1 MRPGTVLVVGAG
13 LAGTRAA
20 ETLRAEGYDGRL
32 IVVGDEASA
41 PYERPAL
48 SKEYLAGTKSEQQL
62 RLRPPEFWVDSEIE
76 LMLARRVV
84 RIDPAGRTATLSSG
98 EVLTWDAMVLATG
111 ARPRSLPFAAPEGV
125 HTLRTLADA
134 RALRASLVAGA
145 RLAVVGGGFI
155 GAEVASTAV
164 ALGLDVTLIEALRVP
179 FERTLGADVG
189 QLLAKRYRSYGVE
202 LRLAT
207 GVVGFRAGAD
217 GRVRAARLTD
227 GTEVPCDLALVGIG
241 IEPARELLSHPL
253 AGYPDLSLRRR
264 HRQRRPLD
272 ERRRP
277 REGRRAPYPRPPDR
291 AAQAGLLLVGPVR
304 PAAPTRRSDLPGR
317 QCLRRRHRRFLRR
330 ALPRR
335 RRTARRSPRSQP
347 PRRRRP
353 AQTRSSSNLHQIATL
368 SRPRSLPRF
377 NAWRV
382 LADPPPRTRARWQSS
397 PIKQSHCED
406 HGCRPRRNAGRE
418 QAEPAIDEEVAGRV
432 TIATE

>member
-76 LMLARRVV
+76 LRLARRVV
-84 RIDPAGRTATLSSG
+84 RIDPAVRTATLFSG
-98 EVLTWDAMVLATG
+98 EVLDWDALVLATG

-189 QLLAKRYRSYGVE
+189 QLLAS
-202 LRLAT
+202 AT
-207 GVVGFRAGAD
+207 APTVSSFASPRASSDSA
-217 GRVRAARLTD
+217 
-227 GTEVPCDLALVGIG
+227 
-241 IEPARELLSHPL
+241 PARTAASAPRGSPTGPRCPATSRSSGSASSRPASSCPHPL
-253 AGYPDLSLRRR
+253 AGYPIYPCGDVTGSGGHWTSAAAQGTAVARRILGLPIEPPKPAFFWSDQFGLRLQLVGATSPAGSVSVDGTPDSYVARYHDGEGRLVGALAANRPAAVAPLRREVE
-264 HRQRRPLD
+264 QP
-272 ERRRP
+272 
-277 REGRRAPYPRPPDR
+277 PPDR
-291 AAQAGLLLVGPVR
+291 DALAA
-304 PAAPTRRSDLPGR
+304 
-317 QCLRRRHRRFLRR
+317 
-330 ALPRR
+330 
-335 RRTARRSPRSQP
+335 
-347 PRRRRP
+347 
-353 AQTRSSSNLHQIATL
+353 
-368 SRPRSLPRF
+368 
-377 NAWRV
+377 
-382 LADPPPRTRARWQSS
+382 
-397 PIKQSHCED
+397 
-406 HGCRPRRNAGRE
+406 
-418 QAEPAIDEEVAGRV
+418 
-432 TIATE
+432 

>member
-1 MRPGTVLVVGAG
+1 M
-13 LAGTRAA
+13 
-20 ETLRAEGYDGRL
+20 
-32 IVVGDEASA
+32 
-41 PYERPAL
+41 
-48 SKEYLAGTKSEQQL
+48 
-62 RLRPPEFWVDSEIE
+62 
-76 LMLARRVV
+76 
-84 RIDPAGRTATLSSG
+84 
-98 EVLTWDAMVLATG
+98 LATG

-207 GVVGFRAGAD
+207 GVVGFTAGAD
-217 GRVRAARLTD
+217 GGVRAARLTD

-241 IEPARELLSHPL
+241 IEPARELLPHPL
-253 AGYPDLSLRRR
+253 AGYPIYPCGDVTGSGGHWTSAAAQGTAVARRILGLPIEPPKPAFFWSDQFGLRL
-264 HRQRRPLD
+264 QLVGATSPTGTVSFDGRPD
-272 ERRRP
+272 SYVARYHDG
-277 REGRRAPYPRPPDR
+277 EGRLLGAL
-291 AAQAGLLLVGPVR
+291 AANR
-304 PAAPTRRSDLPGR
+304 PAAVAP
-317 QCLRRRHRRFLRR
+317 LRRELE
-330 ALPRR
+330 
-335 RRTARRSPRSQP
+335 QP
-347 PRRRRP
+347 P
-353 AQTRSSSNLHQIATL
+353 QIAAL

-382 LADPPPRTRARWQSS
+382 SADPTPRTRARWQSS

-406 HGCRPRRNAGRE
+406 QWLPAPAVRKYAASRAAE
-418 QAEPAIDEEVAGRV
+418 QARIDEEIAGRV
-432 TIATE
+432 TIAR

>member
-13 LAGTRAA
+13 LAGSRAA

-32 IVVGDEASA
+32 IVVGDETSA

-62 RLRPPEFWVDSEIE
+62 QLRPPKFWVDSEIE

-84 RIDPAGRTATLSSG
+84 RIDPALRTATLSTG
-98 EVLTWDAMVLATG
+98 KVLTWDALVLATG
-111 ARPRSLPFAAPEGV
+111 ARPRSLPFAAPARV

-134 RALRASLVAGA
+134 RALRASLVPGA

-164 ALGLDVTLIEALRVP
+164 ELGLDVTLIEALRVP

-207 GVVGFRAGAD
+207 GVVGFTRRRGRPRPRRPPHRRDRGALRPRARRDRDRAGP
-217 GRVRAARLTD
+217 RAPAPSPRRL
-227 GTEVPCDLALVGIG
+227 
-241 IEPARELLSHPL
+241 
-253 AGYPDLSLRRR
+253 PDLPLRRR

-277 REGRRAPYPRPPDR
+277 REGRRAPHPRPPHR
-291 AAQAGLLLVGPVR
+291 AAQARLLLVGPVR

-317 QCLRRRHRRFLRR
+317 QRLLRRHTRFLRR

-335 RRTARRSPRSQP
+335 RRTARRSPRSQS
-347 PRRRRP
+347 PRRRRR
-353 AQTRSSSNLHQIATL
+353 AQTRARATL
-368 SRPRSLPRF
+368 TRSRRSRGLERFKSVHISRLPRT
-377 NAWRV
+377 V
-382 LADPPPRTRARWQSS
+382 LDRGLFIT
-397 PIKQSHCED
+397 
-406 HGCRPRRNAGRE
+406 
-418 QAEPAIDEEVAGRV
+418 AEPPDALTRRV
-432 TIATE
+432 HHSFAE